1 MACLS
6 VSEDKIKRRK
16 ELLVFLLVK
25 CGPILALLFGM
36 TIHRQRGGQA
46 VTELALMLPL
56 IFALVFAV
64 IEFSYYLGGVHYVN
78 YATFMGARA
87 VQANES
93 PADVESEL
101 LTGNVTNDAYLVT
114 LPSGS
119 GVTGTLPWEAQMPGF
134 AQVMGQDMTVDMTV
148 SLGKPECQYEGR
160 NVSGLTGEVAAAY
173 SDNRLECN

>member
-1 MACLS
+1 MLIIQS
-6 VSEDKIKRRK
+6 
-16 ELLVFLLVK
+16 LYVFSIVTPLGK
-25 CGPILALLFGM
+25 GGAILALLFGM
-36 TIHRQRGGQA
+36 MNHRKRGGQA

-93 PADVESEL
+93 PTDVELQL
-101 LTGNVTNDAYLVT
+101 LTGNVTADAYLVT

-148 SLGKPECQYEGR
+148 SLGTPECQYEGR
-160 NVSGLTGEVAAAY
+160 NFSSQTGVSASVYT
-173 SDNRLECN
+173 DNRLECN

>member
-1 MACLS
+1 MGFLS
-6 VSEDKIKRRK
+6 KG
-16 ELLVFLLVK
+16 
-25 CGPILALLFGM
+25 GPILALSFSM
-36 TIHRQRGGQA
+36 TIIRKRSGQA

-93 PADVESEL
+93 PADVETVL
-101 LTGNVTNDAYLVT
+101 LNGNVTDNAYLET

-119 GVTGTLPWEAQMPGF
+119 GVKGTLPWAAQMPGF
-134 AQVMGQDMTVDMTV
+134 SQIMGQDMTVDMTV
-148 SLGKPECQYEGR
+148 SLGTPECQYEGV
-160 NVSGLTGEVAAAY
+160 NVSGLTGDLSAAY
-173 SDNRLECN
+173 SDNMLECN

>member
-1 MACLS
+1 MMN
-6 VSEDKIKRRK
+6 RRNR
-16 ELLVFLLVK
+16 
-25 CGPILALLFGM
+25 C
-36 TIHRQRGGQA
+36 GQA

-56 IFALVFAV
+56 IFALIFAV

-93 PADVESEL
+93 PADVEL
-101 LTGNVTNDAYLVT
+101 ALFTGNVTKSAYLVT
-114 LPSGS
+114 LSDGS

-160 NVSGLTGEVAAAY
+160 NFSGLTGESAAAY